1 MNWLTIP
8 TNRRPTPPGEILLR
22 EFLEPLR
29 ITQLMR
35 LASLLTGS
43 MLALVLALP
52 ASARADYAGEAQLK
66 KLLPLLGT
74 WTCSDSS
81 GVNPALRKPEIWT
94 VTQEGGWVVSTITG
108 NNPGTNYKRFDL
120 VLQKYIQVDIR
131 LVGGASTSETG
142 DSDPLNAT
150 WTRSNPFDY
159 PSSYY
164 DPSPEKETFSGNRLT
179 LAGQYIH
186 GAKAAAYEQAC
197 TKLRAGRP
205 PRPA

>member
-1 MNWLTIP
+1 
-8 TNRRPTPPGEILLR
+8 
-22 EFLEPLR
+22 
-29 ITQLMR
+29 MR

-52 ASARADYAGEAQLK
+52 ASARADYAGEAQTK
-66 KLLPLLGT
+66 KLLPLIGT

-131 LVGGASTSETG
+131 FDIGAEGGASTSETG

-159 PSSYY
+159 PSSWY
-164 DPSPEKETFSGNRLT
+164 DLSPEKETFSGNRLT

-186 GAKAAAYEQAC
+186 GAKAVAYEQVC
-197 TKLRAGRP
+197 TKS
-205 PRPA
+205 